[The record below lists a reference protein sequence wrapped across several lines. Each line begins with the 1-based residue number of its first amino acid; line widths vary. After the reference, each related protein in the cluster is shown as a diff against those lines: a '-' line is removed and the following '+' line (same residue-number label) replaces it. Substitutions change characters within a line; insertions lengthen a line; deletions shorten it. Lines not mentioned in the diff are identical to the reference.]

1 MSSPGESLPEKARQA
16 TRRSRV
22 WAWMSRQLGHDDSFS
37 EDRFR
42 EALRRAGGAATV
54 RKLLGTVSAAAY
66 QDAARIVAEETPHL
80 DGDLVEMLWKA
91 DAKLVPLLA
100 DHEALGGESW
110 QRLDELLAD
119 FFSEVFPNPNLKD
132 ADRLVPAL
140 EAIRVLLERGL
151 LDRGDRSLEALP
163 GPASANDPSP
173 AEIVTAARATVP
185 ALRDEDDADG

>member
-16 TRRSRV
+16 TQRNRV
-22 WAWMSRQLGHDDSFS
+22 WAWISRQLGHDEEFS

-42 EALRRAGGAATV
+42 EALKRAGGAATV

-80 DGDLVEMLWKA
+80 DGDLVEALWKA
-91 DAKLVPLLA
+91 DPNLVPLLA
-100 DHEALGGESW
+100 GHEALGGESW
-110 QRLDELLAD
+110 HRLDELLAD
-119 FFSEVFPNPNLKD
+119 FFGEAFPNPNLKD
-132 ADRLVPAL
+132 ADRLVPTL

-151 LDRGDRSLEALP
+151 LDEGDRSLEALP
-163 GPASANDPSP
+163 GPASADDPSP

-185 ALRDEDDADG
+185 ALKDEGDADG